1 MVVALEGLLLEIPRT
16 CQQQQASEFL
26 SGNQF
31 SKLAFA
37 DIFWGYSL
45 RRVIN
50 SRFGRYRVRF
60 CHFAPKSHCK
70 MIFTRRNTIA

>member
-16 CQQQQASEFL
+16 SQQQASEFL
-26 SGNQF
+26 SSGNQF

-37 DIFWGYSL
+37 DIFWGYSV

-60 CHFAPKSHCK
+60 CHFAPKSHCE